1 MQELCQTYLL
11 VLNKEVRVRD
21 EAAPIQPGEFKDV
34 DAPGGSL
41 RDAFYPLPYKEPSAT
56 LLQLM
61 GIVVQAG
68 QRFAAI
74 SELQTG
80 EGTQNAAVGT
90 TIALLK
96 EDLK

>member
-1 MQELCQTYLL
+1 MPQVA
-11 VLNKEVRVRD
+11 VLRE
-21 EAAPIQPGEFKDV
+21 
-34 DAPGGSL
+34 
-41 RDAFYPLPYKEPSAT
+41 AFYPLPYKEPSAT

-80 EGTQNAAVGT
+80 EGNKTLQ
-90 TIALLK
+90 LEQRLLFLK
-96 EDLK
+96 EDLKLCLQYTKDYTTQ